1 MVMVT
6 AVWWEWAG
14 LAKYKRDVD
23 TRSGHEFAAP
33 GPDQLADEYQAALA
47 EAGHVQPG
55 WRRVRVG
62 HRDGQLAAAQL
73 QARPAVRTRVV
84 PTVAI

>member
-47 EAGHVQPG
+47 EAGHAQAE
-55 WRRVRVG
+55 WRRVRV
-62 HRDGQLAAAQL
+62 GQLAAAQL